1 MGRGTRTGEY
11 HNGLNAS
18 LFREGTSRV
27 ANSMCLVKPLNLRLK
42 SYEFATFCLQR
53 DTHHHPYSLNWISA
67 NSCFTA
73 KHNGI
78 CTIQDRISYV
88 TSLRSC
94 WARVSNHRLE
104 HLCGRDHR

>member
-11 HNGLNAS
+11 HNRLNAR
-18 LFREGTSRV
+18 LFGEGTSRV
-27 ANSMCLVKPLNLRLK
+27 ANSVCLAKSLTLRLK
-42 SYEFATFCLQR
+42 SHAFASFCLQC
-53 DTHHHPYSLNWISA
+53 DTHHHPYSLNRISA
-67 NSCFTA
+67 NGCFTA

-104 HLCGRDHR
+104 HLCGCDHR